1 MKKTRLIFI
10 FLISF
15 LLVLFKESSTAFAE
29 GKVEFYGDSV
39 SGNVGEEVE
48 VTITI
53 KPDEYISSG
62 EILIK
67 YEDSMLEYTGESK
80 HSNGSGSLKWICSMV
95 EVDKETSITF
105 RFKILK
111 AGSSTIDISSGSQ
124 VYDGS
129 PRPGPYLMQV
139 MPFSLTVSGY
149 NPQAFSGDN
158 SLSSLQVSPGRLYP
172 SFSPDTT
179 SYSVSVENSCERLTV
194 SADANDD
201 NATVSV
207 SETYLSVGTNYI
219 DVIVTAEN
227 GEQRTYTLRVT
238 RAAGENETPQEGE
251 SQTPEE
257 NTDDGGQ
264 LVNVSVNGTDFIIS
278 DDFAMHPL
286 PSGFSEADYE
296 YDGQSVKAGV
306 GYSGKVVIMYLDAVI
321 SSEQSGFY
329 VYDSVS
335 KTFSRYNE
343 IQQPQISYI
352 ILPVTSSM
360 ELPSGYRIE
369 EAQINGV
376 NVSVLKGS
384 SDEYCVF
391 YGINSDGIS
400 GWYSYDYKY
409 NTIQRFF
416 AFPDTIKSQSEA
428 QDVSA
433 DADDSGF
440 FSGSMFWKIIS
451 LASAAVAVISII
463 TACVCAS
470 KASKNGKIARELVGG
485 SFDDDEDI
493 FEDDEDSLEDENY
506 YDGDFADGEN
516 DEYENTDVLDETEY
530 TDEEQETNAE
540 TENEDL
546 LQQTN
551 GEEQNEIENEVS
563 SPETSDDSVEL
574 LDISELSEDEDNNTR

>member
-1 MKKTRLIFI
+1 MKKKLSYFCIA
-10 FLISF
+10 LASVLVY
-15 LLVLFKESSTAFAE
+15 LLCSSGAQTYAA
-29 GKVEFYGDSV
+29 GSVSSSVSSV
-39 SGNVGEEVE
+39 SGEIGETKTVN
-48 VTITI
+48 VTI
-53 KPDEYISSG
+53 SSSE
-62 EILIK
+62 EIGVTELILS
-67 YEDSMLEYTGESK
+67 YDSE
-80 HSNGSGSLKWICSMV
+80 MV
-95 EVDKETSITF
+95 EITGGVDTSAAGTARLIDTSTYSTKTF
-105 RFKILK
+105 SISVKILK
-111 AGSSTIDISSGSQ
+111 NGSSALSVSEGSRVCNMESEYMQIYGSSGLITGITQENYS
-124 VYDGS
+124 
-129 PRPGPYLMQV
+129 
-139 MPFSLTVSGY
+139 
-149 NPQAFSGDN
+149 NDN
-158 SLSSLQVSPGRLYP
+158 SLSSLQISPGSLYP

-179 SYSVSVENSCERLTV
+179 SYSVSVENSCERLAV
-194 SADANDD
+194 SAYANDD
-201 NATVSV
+201 NASVSV
-207 SETYLSVGTNYI
+207 SGTYLSVGTNYI
-219 DVIVTAEN
+219 YVTVTAEN

-376 NVSVLKGS
+376 NVNVLKGS
-384 SDEYCVF
+384 SDEYCIF

-428 QDVSA
+428 QGVSA

-463 TACVCAS
+463 TACVCAA

-493 FEDDEDSLEDENY
+493 FEDDEDSLDDENY
-506 YDGDFADGEN
+506 YDEDFTDGEN
-516 DEYENTDVLDETEY
+516 DEYENADVLDETEY
-530 TDEEQETNAE
+530 HDEEQETNAE
-540 TENEDL
+540 KENENVP
-546 LQQTN
+546 QQIN
-551 GEEQNEIENEVS
+551 GEEQNENENEDS

-574 LDISELSEDEDNNTR
+574 LDISELSEDKDNNTR

>member
-1 MKKTRLIFI
+1 MKKKLSYFCIA
-10 FLISF
+10 LASVLVC
-15 LLVLFKESSTAFAE
+15 LLCSSGAQTYAA
-29 GKVEFYGDSV
+29 GSVSSSVSSV
-39 SGNVGEEVE
+39 SGEIGETKTVN
-48 VTITI
+48 VTI
-53 KPDEYISSG
+53 SSSE
-62 EILIK
+62 EIGVTELILS
-67 YEDSMLEYTGESK
+67 YDSE
-80 HSNGSGSLKWICSMV
+80 MV
-95 EVDKETSITF
+95 EITGGVDTSAAGTARLIDTSTYSTKTF
-105 RFKILK
+105 SISVKILK
-111 AGSSTIDISSGSQ
+111 NGSSALSVSEGSRVCNMEGEYMQIYGSSGLITGITQENYS
-124 VYDGS
+124 
-129 PRPGPYLMQV
+129 
-139 MPFSLTVSGY
+139 
-149 NPQAFSGDN
+149 NDN
-158 SLSSLQVSPGRLYP
+158 SLSSLQISPGSLYP

-179 SYSVSVENSCERLTV
+179 SYSVSVENSCERLAV
-194 SADANDD
+194 SAYANDD
-201 NATVSV
+201 NASVSV
-207 SETYLSVGTNYI
+207 SGTYLSVGTNYI
-219 DVIVTAEN
+219 YVTVTAEN

-238 RAAGENETPQEGE
+238 RAAGENETQQEE

-257 NTDDGGQ
+257 STEDGGQ

-278 DDFAMHPL
+278 DDFTMHPL

-335 KTFSRYNE
+335 KTFARYNE

-376 NVSVLKGS
+376 NVNVLKGS

-428 QDVSA
+428 QGVSA

-530 TDEEQETNAE
+530 TDEEQETYAE
-540 TENEDL
+540 TENEDVI
-546 LQQTN
+546 QQAN
-551 GEEQNEIENEVS
+551 GEEQNETENEAS

-574 LDISELSEDEDNNTR
+574 LDISELSEDKDNNTR

>member
-1 MKKTRLIFI
+1 MKKKLSYFCIA
-10 FLISF
+10 LASVLVC
-15 LLVLFKESSTAFAE
+15 LLCSNGAQIYAAGSVSSS
-29 GKVEFYGDSV
+29 VSSV
-39 SGNVGEEVE
+39 SGEIGETKTVD
-48 VTITI
+48 VTI
-53 KPDEYISSG
+53 SSSE
-62 EILIK
+62 EIWATELILS
-67 YEDSMLEYTGESK
+67 YDPE
-80 HSNGSGSLKWICSMV
+80 MV
-95 EVDKETSITF
+95 EITGGVDTSAAGTARLIDTSTYSTKTF
-105 RFKILK
+105 SISVKILK
-111 AGSSTIDISSGSQ
+111 NGSSALSVSEGSKVCNMEGEYMQIYGSSGLITGITQ
-124 VYDGS
+124 ENY
-129 PRPGPYLMQV
+129 
-139 MPFSLTVSGY
+139 
-149 NPQAFSGDN
+149 SGDN
-158 SLSSLQVSPGRLYP
+158 SLSSLEVSPGSLYP
-172 SFSPDTT
+172 SFSSDTT
-179 SYSVSVENSCERLTV
+179 SYSVSVENSCERLAV
-194 SADANDD
+194 SAYANDD
-201 NATVSV
+201 NASVSV
-207 SETYLSVGTNYI
+207 SGTYLSVGTNYI
-219 DVIVTAEN
+219 YVTVTAEN

-238 RAAGENETPQEGE
+238 RAAGESETQQEE

-257 NTDDGGQ
+257 STEDGGQ
-264 LVNVSVNGTDFIIS
+264 LVNVSVNGTEFIIS

-296 YDGQSVKAGV
+296 YGGQSVKAGV

-376 NVSVLKGS
+376 NVNVLKGS

-428 QDVSA
+428 QGVSA
-433 DADDSGF
+433 DADNSGF

-463 TACVCAS
+463 TACVCAA

-506 YDGDFADGEN
+506 YDEDFADGEN
-516 DEYENTDVLDETEY
+516 DEYENT
-530 TDEEQETNAE
+530 
-540 TENEDL
+540 
-546 LQQTN
+546 
-551 GEEQNEIENEVS
+551 EIENEAS

-574 LDISELSEDEDNNTR
+574 LDISELSEDKDNNTR

>member
-1 MKKTRLIFI
+1 MKKKLSYFCIA
-10 FLISF
+10 LASVLVC
-15 LLVLFKESSTAFAE
+15 LLCSKGAQTYAAGSVSSS
-29 GKVEFYGDSV
+29 VSSV
-39 SGNVGEEVE
+39 SGEIGETKTVN
-48 VTITI
+48 VTI
-53 KPDEYISSG
+53 SSSE
-62 EILIK
+62 EIGVTELILS
-67 YEDSMLEYTGESK
+67 YDPE
-80 HSNGSGSLKWICSMV
+80 MV
-95 EVDKETSITF
+95 EITGGVDTSGAGTARLIDTSTYSTKTF
-105 RFKILK
+105 SISVKILK
-111 AGSSTIDISSGSQ
+111 NGSSALSVSEGSRVCNMEGEYMQIYGSSGLITGITQENYS
-124 VYDGS
+124 
-129 PRPGPYLMQV
+129 
-139 MPFSLTVSGY
+139 
-149 NPQAFSGDN
+149 NDN
-158 SLSSLQVSPGRLYP
+158 SLSSLQISPGSLYP

-179 SYSVSVENSCERLTV
+179 SYSVSVENSCERLAV
-194 SADANDD
+194 SAYANDD
-201 NATVSV
+201 NASVSV
-207 SETYLSVGTNYI
+207 SGTYLSVGTNYI
-219 DVIVTAEN
+219 YVTVTAEN

-238 RAAGENETPQEGE
+238 RAAGENETQQEE

-257 NTDDGGQ
+257 STEDGGQ

-278 DDFAMHPL
+278 DDFTMHPL

-335 KTFSRYNE
+335 KTFARYNE

-376 NVSVLKGS
+376 NVNVLKGS

-428 QDVSA
+428 QGVSA

-574 LDISELSEDEDNNTR
+574 LDISELSEDKDNNTR

>member
-1 MKKTRLIFI
+1 MKKTKFFII
-10 FLISF
+10 FLLLF
-15 LLVLFKESSTAFAE
+15 LVVFFKESNVAFAE

-48 VTITI
+48 VTIT
-53 KPDEYISSG
+53 YRANQTISAG
-62 EILIK
+62 EILIV
-67 YEDSMLEYTGESK
+67 YEPQMLEYISISPGEREDAET
-80 HSNGSGSLKWICSMV
+80 LKWIV
-95 EVDKETSITF
+95 FRDGVTSVKI

-111 AGSSTIDISSGSQ
+111 AGSSTIKVSSGSQ
-124 VYDGS
+124 VHDSS
-129 PRPGPYLMQV
+129 PRPGPFPMQV

-149 NPQAFSGDN
+149 NPEAASNDN
-158 SLSSLQVSPGRLYP
+158 SLSSLQVSPGSLYP
-172 SFSPDTT
+172 SFSSDKT

-194 SADANDD
+194 SAYANDD
-201 NATVSV
+201 NASVSV
-207 SETYLSVGTNYI
+207 SGTYLSVGTNYI
-219 DVIVTAEN
+219 YVTVTAEN

-238 RAAGENETPQEGE
+238 RAAGENETPQEE

-278 DDFAMHPL
+278 DDFTMHPL

-296 YDGQSVKAGV
+296 YNGQSVKAGV

-335 KTFSRYNE
+335 KTFARYNE

-376 NVSVLKGS
+376 NVNVLKGS

-506 YDGDFADGEN
+506 YDEDFMDGEN
-516 DEYENTDVLDETEY
+516 DEYENT
-530 TDEEQETNAE
+530 
-540 TENEDL
+540 
-546 LQQTN
+546 
-551 GEEQNEIENEVS
+551 EIENEAS

-574 LDISELSEDEDNNTR
+574 LDISELSEDKDNNTR

>member
-1 MKKTRLIFI
+1 MKKKLSYFCIA
-10 FLISF
+10 LAS
-15 LLVLFKESSTAFAE
+15 VLACILCSERAQIYAAGSVSSS
-29 GKVEFYGDSV
+29 VSSV
-39 SGNVGEEVE
+39 SGEIGETKTVD
-48 VTITI
+48 VTI
-53 KPDEYISSG
+53 SSSE
-62 EILIK
+62 EIGVTELILS
-67 YEDSMLEYTGESK
+67 YDPE
-80 HSNGSGSLKWICSMV
+80 MV
-95 EVDKETSITF
+95 EITGGVDTSAAGTARLIDTGTYSTKTF
-105 RFKILK
+105 SISVKILK
-111 AGSSTIDISSGSQ
+111 NGSSALSVSEGSKVCNMESEYMQIYGSSGLITGITQ
-124 VYDGS
+124 ENY
-129 PRPGPYLMQV
+129 
-139 MPFSLTVSGY
+139 
-149 NPQAFSGDN
+149 SGDN
-158 SLSSLQVSPGRLYP
+158 SLSSLEISPGSLYP
-172 SFSPDTT
+172 SFSSDTT
-179 SYSVSVENSCERLTV
+179 SYSVSVENSCESLAV
-194 SADANDD
+194 SAYANDD
-201 NATVSV
+201 NASVSV
-207 SETYLSVGTNYI
+207 SGTYLSVGTNYI
-219 DVIVTAEN
+219 YVTVTAEN

-238 RAAGENETPQEGE
+238 RAAGESETQQEE

-257 NTDDGGQ
+257 STEDGGQ
-264 LVNVSVNGTDFIIS
+264 LVNVSVNGTEFIIS

-296 YDGQSVKAGV
+296 YGGQSVKAGV

-376 NVSVLKGS
+376 NVNVLKGS

-416 AFPDTIKSQSEA
+416 AFPDTIKSHSEA
-428 QDVSA
+428 QGVSA

-463 TACVCAS
+463 TACVCAA

-506 YDGDFADGEN
+506 YDEDFADGEN
-516 DEYENTDVLDETEY
+516 DEYENT
-530 TDEEQETNAE
+530 
-540 TENEDL
+540 
-546 LQQTN
+546 
-551 GEEQNEIENEVS
+551 EIENEAS

-574 LDISELSEDEDNNTR
+574 LDISELSEDKDNNTR

>member
-1 MKKTRLIFI
+1 MKKKLSYFCIA
-10 FLISF
+10 LAS
-15 LLVLFKESSTAFAE
+15 VLACILCSERAQIYAAGSVSSS
-29 GKVEFYGDSV
+29 VSSV
-39 SGNVGEEVE
+39 SGEIGETKTVD
-48 VTITI
+48 VTI
-53 KPDEYISSG
+53 SSSE
-62 EILIK
+62 EIWATELILS
-67 YEDSMLEYTGESK
+67 YDPE
-80 HSNGSGSLKWICSMV
+80 MV
-95 EVDKETSITF
+95 EITGGVDTSAAGTARLIDTSTYSTKTF
-105 RFKILK
+105 SISVKILK
-111 AGSSTIDISSGSQ
+111 NGSSALSVSEGSKVCNMEGEYMQIYGSSGLITGITQ
-124 VYDGS
+124 ENY
-129 PRPGPYLMQV
+129 
-139 MPFSLTVSGY
+139 
-149 NPQAFSGDN
+149 SGDN
-158 SLSSLQVSPGRLYP
+158 SLSSLEVSPGSLYP
-172 SFSPDTT
+172 SFSSDTT
-179 SYSVSVENSCERLTV
+179 SYSVSVENSCERLAV
-194 SADANDD
+194 SAYANDD
-201 NATVSV
+201 NASVSV
-207 SETYLSVGTNYI
+207 SGTYLSVGTNYI
-219 DVIVTAEN
+219 YVTVTAEN

-238 RAAGENETPQEGE
+238 RAAGESETQQEE

-257 NTDDGGQ
+257 STEDGGQ
-264 LVNVSVNGTDFIIS
+264 LVNVSVNGTEFIIS

-296 YDGQSVKAGV
+296 YGGQSVKAGV

-376 NVSVLKGS
+376 NVNVLKGS

-428 QDVSA
+428 QGVSA
-433 DADDSGF
+433 DADNSGF

-463 TACVCAS
+463 TACVCAA

-506 YDGDFADGEN
+506 YDEDFADGEN
-516 DEYENTDVLDETEY
+516 DEYENT
-530 TDEEQETNAE
+530 
-540 TENEDL
+540 
-546 LQQTN
+546 
-551 GEEQNEIENEVS
+551 EIENEAS

-574 LDISELSEDEDNNTR
+574 LDISELSEDKDNNTR

>member
-1 MKKTRLIFI
+1 MKKKLSYFCIA
-10 FLISF
+10 LASVLVC
-15 LLVLFKESSTAFAE
+15 LLCSNGAQIYAAGSVSSS
-29 GKVEFYGDSV
+29 VSSV
-39 SGNVGEEVE
+39 SGEIGETKTVD
-48 VTITI
+48 VTI
-53 KPDEYISSG
+53 SSSE
-62 EILIK
+62 EIWATELILS
-67 YEDSMLEYTGESK
+67 YDPE
-80 HSNGSGSLKWICSMV
+80 MV
-95 EVDKETSITF
+95 EITGGVDTSAAGTARLIDTSTYSTKTF
-105 RFKILK
+105 SISVKILK
-111 AGSSTIDISSGSQ
+111 NGSSALSVSEGSKVCNMESEYMQIYGSSGLITGITQ
-124 VYDGS
+124 ENY
-129 PRPGPYLMQV
+129 
-139 MPFSLTVSGY
+139 
-149 NPQAFSGDN
+149 SGDN
-158 SLSSLQVSPGRLYP
+158 SLSSLEISPGSLYP
-172 SFSPDTT
+172 SFSSDTT
-179 SYSVSVENSCERLTV
+179 SYSVSVENSCERLAV
-194 SADANDD
+194 SAYANDD
-201 NATVSV
+201 NASVSV
-207 SETYLSVGTNYI
+207 SGTYLSVGTNYI
-219 DVIVTAEN
+219 YVTVTAEN

-238 RAAGENETPQEGE
+238 RAAGESETQQEE

-257 NTDDGGQ
+257 STEDGGQ
-264 LVNVSVNGTDFIIS
+264 LVNVSVNGTEFIIS

-296 YDGQSVKAGV
+296 YGGQSVKAGV

-376 NVSVLKGS
+376 NVNVLKGS

-428 QDVSA
+428 QGVSA
-433 DADDSGF
+433 DADNSGF

-463 TACVCAS
+463 TACVCAA

-506 YDGDFADGEN
+506 YDEDFADGEN
-516 DEYENTDVLDETEY
+516 DEYENT
-530 TDEEQETNAE
+530 
-540 TENEDL
+540 
-546 LQQTN
+546 
-551 GEEQNEIENEVS
+551 EIENEAS

-574 LDISELSEDEDNNTR
+574 LDISELSEDKDNNTR

>member
-1 MKKTRLIFI
+1 MKKKLSYFCIA
-10 FLISF
+10 LASVLVC
-15 LLVLFKESSTAFAE
+15 LLCSKGAQTYAAGSVSSS
-29 GKVEFYGDSV
+29 VSSV
-39 SGNVGEEVE
+39 SGEIGETKTVN
-48 VTITI
+48 VTI
-53 KPDEYISSG
+53 SSSE
-62 EILIK
+62 EIGVTELILS
-67 YEDSMLEYTGESK
+67 YDPE
-80 HSNGSGSLKWICSMV
+80 MV
-95 EVDKETSITF
+95 EITGGVDTSGAGTARLIDTSTYSTKTF
-105 RFKILK
+105 SISVKILK
-111 AGSSTIDISSGSQ
+111 NGSSALSVSEGSRVCNMEGEYMQIYGSSGLITGITQENYS
-124 VYDGS
+124 
-129 PRPGPYLMQV
+129 
-139 MPFSLTVSGY
+139 
-149 NPQAFSGDN
+149 NDN
-158 SLSSLQVSPGRLYP
+158 SLSSLQISPGSLYP

-179 SYSVSVENSCERLTV
+179 SYSVSVENSCERLAV
-194 SADANDD
+194 SAYANDD
-201 NATVSV
+201 NASVSV
-207 SETYLSVGTNYI
+207 SGTYLSVGTNYI
-219 DVIVTAEN
+219 YVTVTAEN

-238 RAAGENETPQEGE
+238 RAAGENETQQEGE

-264 LVNVSVNGTDFIIS
+264 LVNVNVNGTDFIIS
-278 DDFAMHPL
+278 DDFTMHPL

-335 KTFSRYNE
+335 KTFARYNE

-352 ILPVTSSM
+352 ILPITSSM

-416 AFPDTIKSQSEA
+416 AFPDTIISQSNV

-433 DADDSGF
+433 DTDDSGF

-463 TACVCAS
+463 TACVCAA

-506 YDGDFADGEN
+506 YDEDFPDGEN
-516 DEYENTDVLDETEY
+516 DEYENADVLDETEY
-530 TDEEQETNAE
+530 SGEEQETNAE
-540 TENEDL
+540 KENENVP
-546 LQQTN
+546 QQTN
-551 GEEQNEIENEVS
+551 GEEQNEIENEDS

-574 LDISELSEDEDNNTR
+574 LDISELSEDKDNNTR

>member
-1 MKKTRLIFI
+1 MKKKLNYFCIA
-10 FLISF
+10 LASVLVC
-15 LLVLFKESSTAFAE
+15 LLCSNGAQTYAAGSVSSS
-29 GKVEFYGDSV
+29 VSSV
-39 SGNVGEEVE
+39 SGEIGETKTVD
-48 VTITI
+48 VTI
-53 KPDEYISSG
+53 SSSE
-62 EILIK
+62 EIWATELILS
-67 YEDSMLEYTGESK
+67 YDPE
-80 HSNGSGSLKWICSMV
+80 MV
-95 EVDKETSITF
+95 EITGGVDTSAAGTARLIDTGTYSTKTF
-105 RFKILK
+105 SISVKILK
-111 AGSSTIDISSGSQ
+111 NGSSELSVSEGSKVCNIGGEYMQVYGSSGLITGITQ
-124 VYDGS
+124 ENY
-129 PRPGPYLMQV
+129 
-139 MPFSLTVSGY
+139 
-149 NPQAFSGDN
+149 SGDN
-158 SLSSLQVSPGRLYP
+158 SLSSLEISPGSLYP
-172 SFSPDTT
+172 SFSSDTT
-179 SYSVSVENSCERLTV
+179 SYSVSVENSCERLAV
-194 SADANDD
+194 SAYANDD
-201 NATVSV
+201 NASVSV
-207 SETYLSVGTNYI
+207 SGTYLSVGTNYI
-219 DVIVTAEN
+219 YVTVTAEN

-238 RAAGENETPQEGE
+238 RAAGESETQQEE

-257 NTDDGGQ
+257 STEDGGQ
-264 LVNVSVNGTDFIIS
+264 LVNVSVNGTEFIIS

-296 YDGQSVKAGV
+296 YGGQSVKAGV

-321 SSEQSGFY
+321 SSGQSGFY

-428 QDVSA
+428 QGVSA
-433 DADDSGF
+433 DADNSGF

-463 TACVCAS
+463 TACVCAA

-506 YDGDFADGEN
+506 YDEDFADGEN
-516 DEYENTDVLDETEY
+516 DEYENT
-530 TDEEQETNAE
+530 
-540 TENEDL
+540 
-546 LQQTN
+546 
-551 GEEQNEIENEVS
+551 EIENEAS

-574 LDISELSEDEDNNTR
+574 LDISELSEDKDNNTR

>member
-1 MKKTRLIFI
+1 MKKKLSYFCIA
-10 FLISF
+10 LASVLVC
-15 LLVLFKESSTAFAE
+15 LLCSNVAQTYAAGSVSSS
-29 GKVEFYGDSV
+29 VSSV
-39 SGNVGEEVE
+39 SGEIGETKTVN
-48 VTITI
+48 VTI
-53 KPDEYISSG
+53 SSSE
-62 EILIK
+62 EIWVTELILS
-67 YEDSMLEYTGESK
+67 YDPEMVEITGGVDTSAAGTARLIDTSEYTTK
-80 HSNGSGSLKWICSMV
+80 
-95 EVDKETSITF
+95 TFSISV
-105 RFKILK
+105 KILK
-111 AGSSTIDISSGSQ
+111 NGSSALSVSEGSRACNMDGEYMQVYGSSGLITGITQENYS
-124 VYDGS
+124 
-129 PRPGPYLMQV
+129 
-139 MPFSLTVSGY
+139 
-149 NPQAFSGDN
+149 NDN
-158 SLSSLQVSPGRLYP
+158 SLSSLQVSPGSLYP

-194 SADANDD
+194 SAYTNDD
-201 NATVSV
+201 NASVSV
-207 SETYLSVGTNYI
+207 SGTYLSVGTNYI
-219 DVIVTAEN
+219 YVTVTAEN
-227 GEQRTYTLRVT
+227 GERRTYTLRVT
-238 RAAGENETPQEGE
+238 RAAGENETQQEE

-257 NTDDGGQ
+257 STEDGGQ

-335 KTFSRYNE
+335 KTFARYNE

-376 NVSVLKGS
+376 NVNVLKGS

-428 QDVSA
+428 QGVSA

>member
-1 MKKTRLIFI
+1 MKKKLNYFCIA
-10 FLISF
+10 LASVLVC
-15 LLVLFKESSTAFAE
+15 LLCSNGAQTYAAGSVSSS
-29 GKVEFYGDSV
+29 VSSV
-39 SGNVGEEVE
+39 SGEIGETKTVD
-48 VTITI
+48 VTI
-53 KPDEYISSG
+53 SSSE
-62 EILIK
+62 EIWATELILS
-67 YEDSMLEYTGESK
+67 YDPE
-80 HSNGSGSLKWICSMV
+80 MV
-95 EVDKETSITF
+95 EITGGVDTSAAGTARLIDTDTYSTKTF
-105 RFKILK
+105 SISVKILK
-111 AGSSTIDISSGSQ
+111 NGSSALSVSEGSEVCNVGGDYMQVYGSSGLITGITQ
-124 VYDGS
+124 ENY
-129 PRPGPYLMQV
+129 
-139 MPFSLTVSGY
+139 
-149 NPQAFSGDN
+149 SGDN
-158 SLSSLQVSPGRLYP
+158 SLSSLEISPGSLYP
-172 SFSPDTT
+172 SFSSDTT
-179 SYSVSVENSCERLTV
+179 SYSVSVENSCERLAV
-194 SADANDD
+194 SAYANDD
-201 NATVSV
+201 NASVSV
-207 SETYLSVGTNYI
+207 SGTYLSVGTNYI
-219 DVIVTAEN
+219 YVTVTAEN

-238 RAAGENETPQEGE
+238 RAAGESETQQEE

-257 NTDDGGQ
+257 STEDGGQ
-264 LVNVSVNGTDFIIS
+264 LVNVSVNGTEFIIS

-296 YDGQSVKAGV
+296 YGGQSVKAGV

-428 QDVSA
+428 QGVSA
-433 DADDSGF
+433 DADNSGF

-463 TACVCAS
+463 TACVCAA

-506 YDGDFADGEN
+506 YDEDFADGEN
-516 DEYENTDVLDETEY
+516 DEYENT
-530 TDEEQETNAE
+530 
-540 TENEDL
+540 
-546 LQQTN
+546 
-551 GEEQNEIENEVS
+551 EIENEAS

-574 LDISELSEDEDNNTR
+574 LDISELSEDKDNNTR

>member
-1 MKKTRLIFI
+1 MKKKLNYFCIA
-10 FLISF
+10 LASVLVC
-15 LLVLFKESSTAFAE
+15 LLCSNGAQTYAAGSVSSS
-29 GKVEFYGDSV
+29 VSSV
-39 SGNVGEEVE
+39 SGEIGETKTVD
-48 VTITI
+48 VTI
-53 KPDEYISSG
+53 SSSE
-62 EILIK
+62 EIWATELILS
-67 YEDSMLEYTGESK
+67 YDPE
-80 HSNGSGSLKWICSMV
+80 MV
-95 EVDKETSITF
+95 EITGGVDTSAAGTARLIDTDTYSTKTF
-105 RFKILK
+105 SISVKILK
-111 AGSSTIDISSGSQ
+111 NGSSALSVSEGSEVCNVGGEYMQVYGSSGLITGITQ
-124 VYDGS
+124 ENY
-129 PRPGPYLMQV
+129 
-139 MPFSLTVSGY
+139 
-149 NPQAFSGDN
+149 SGDN
-158 SLSSLQVSPGRLYP
+158 SLSSLEISPGSLYP
-172 SFSPDTT
+172 SFSSDTT
-179 SYSVSVENSCERLTV
+179 SYSVSVENSCERLAV
-194 SADANDD
+194 SAYANDD
-201 NATVSV
+201 NASVSV
-207 SETYLSVGTNYI
+207 SGTYLSVGTNYI
-219 DVIVTAEN
+219 YVTVTAEN

-238 RAAGENETPQEGE
+238 RAAGESETQQEE

-257 NTDDGGQ
+257 STEDGGQ
-264 LVNVSVNGTDFIIS
+264 LVNVSVNGTEFIIS

-296 YDGQSVKAGV
+296 YGGQSVKAGV

-428 QDVSA
+428 QGVSA
-433 DADDSGF
+433 DADNSGF

-463 TACVCAS
+463 TACVCAA

-506 YDGDFADGEN
+506 YDEDFADGEN
-516 DEYENTDVLDETEY
+516 DEYENT
-530 TDEEQETNAE
+530 
-540 TENEDL
+540 
-546 LQQTN
+546 
-551 GEEQNEIENEVS
+551 EIENEAS

-574 LDISELSEDEDNNTR
+574 LDISELSEDKDNNTR

>member
-1 MKKTRLIFI
+1 MKKTKFFII
-10 FLISF
+10 FLLLF
-15 LLVLFKESSTAFAE
+15 LVVFFKESNVAFAE

-48 VTITI
+48 VTIT
-53 KPDEYISSG
+53 YRANQTISAG
-62 EILIK
+62 EILIV
-67 YEDSMLEYTGESK
+67 YEPQMLEYISISPGEREDAET
-80 HSNGSGSLKWICSMV
+80 LKWIV
-95 EVDKETSITF
+95 FRDGVTSVKI

-111 AGSSTIDISSGSQ
+111 AGSSTIKVSSGSQ
-124 VYDGS
+124 VHDSS
-129 PRPGPYLMQV
+129 PRPGPFPMQV

-149 NPQAFSGDN
+149 NPEAASNDN
-158 SLSSLQVSPGRLYP
+158 SLSSLQVSPGSLYP
-172 SFSPDTT
+172 SFSSDKT

-194 SADANDD
+194 SAYANDD
-201 NATVSV
+201 NASVSV
-207 SETYLSVGTNYI
+207 SGTYLSVGTNYI
-219 DVIVTAEN
+219 YVTVTAEN

-238 RAAGENETPQEGE
+238 RAAGENETQQEGE
-251 SQTPEE
+251 SQAPEE
-257 NTDDGGQ
+257 STDDGGQ
-264 LVNVSVNGTDFIIS
+264 LVMVSVNGTDFIIS
-278 DDFAMHPL
+278 DEFTMRPL
-286 PSGFSEADYE
+286 PSGFSEAEYE
-296 YDGQSVKAGV
+296 YNGQSVKAGV

-335 KTFSRYNE
+335 ETFVRYNE

-352 ILPVTSSM
+352 ILPITSSM

-428 QDVSA
+428 QGVSA
-433 DADDSGF
+433 DADNSGF

-463 TACVCAS
+463 TACVCAA

-506 YDGDFADGEN
+506 YDEDFADGEN
-516 DEYENTDVLDETEY
+516 DEYENT
-530 TDEEQETNAE
+530 
-540 TENEDL
+540 
-546 LQQTN
+546 
-551 GEEQNEIENEVS
+551 EIENEAS

-574 LDISELSEDEDNNTR
+574 LDISELSEDKDNNTR

>member
-1 MKKTRLIFI
+1 MKKTKFFII
-10 FLISF
+10 FLLLF
-15 LLVLFKESSTAFAE
+15 LVVFFKESNVAFAE

-48 VTITI
+48 VTIT
-53 KPDEYISSG
+53 YRANQTISAG
-62 EILIK
+62 EILIV
-67 YEDSMLEYTGESK
+67 YEPQMLEYISISPGEREDAET
-80 HSNGSGSLKWICSMV
+80 LKWIV
-95 EVDKETSITF
+95 FRDGVTSVKI

-111 AGSSTIDISSGSQ
+111 AGSSTIKVSSGSQ
-124 VYDGS
+124 VHDSS
-129 PRPGPYLMQV
+129 PRPGPFPMQV

-149 NPQAFSGDN
+149 NPEAASNDN
-158 SLSSLQVSPGRLYP
+158 SLSSLQVSPGSLYP
-172 SFSPDTT
+172 SFSSDKT

-194 SADANDD
+194 SAYANDD
-201 NATVSV
+201 NASVSV
-207 SETYLSVGTNYI
+207 SGTYLSVGTNYI
-219 DVIVTAEN
+219 YVTVTAEN

-335 KTFSRYNE
+335 KTFARYNE

-376 NVSVLKGS
+376 NVNVLKGS
-384 SDEYCVF
+384 SDEYCIF

-428 QDVSA
+428 QGVSA
-433 DADDSGF
+433 DADNSGF

-463 TACVCAS
+463 TACVCAA

-506 YDGDFADGEN
+506 YDEDFADGEN
-516 DEYENTDVLDETEY
+516 DEYENT
-530 TDEEQETNAE
+530 
-540 TENEDL
+540 
-546 LQQTN
+546 
-551 GEEQNEIENEVS
+551 EIENEAS

-574 LDISELSEDEDNNTR
+574 LDISELSEDKDNNTR